1 MNYFFILPI
10 SQSTRH
16 LYHNPCQKCRNR
28 RKTSFEGRAKRGD
41 SRACETERKPYPPTE
56 GRLQSKS
63 LEWWEAIKE
72 AELEEIAD
80 AEVGKGAEVGRK
92 AVVFRFARISTDP
105 RLHTRD
111 RLLCFWQ

>member
-1 MNYFFILPI
+1 MLQTGDLTVDCN
-10 SQSTRH
+10 

-63 LEWWEAIKE
+63 LEWCKAIEE
-72 AELEEIAD
+72 AEFEEVAD
-80 AEVGKGAEVGRK
+80 AEVGKGAELGRG
-92 AVVFRFARISTDP
+92 D
-105 RLHTRD
+105 
-111 RLLCFWQ
+111 